1 MFRGRA
7 NGGRMKEF
15 TIKAEPLLRC
25 PFCGGEMEIIH
36 IGPLSPLLKD
46 EYHFACKNMCI
57 TSRKSYETEIEAI
70 KSCNTRKPMERILER
85 LEECKETHDRRL
97 LSKKET
103 ASFKIKE
110 LQFSGCYQNAIEIVK
125 EEGGIE

>member
-1 MFRGRA
+1 
-7 NGGRMKEF
+7 MKEF

-70 KSCNTRKPMERILER
+70 KACNSRKPMERILER
-85 LEECKETHDRRL
+85 LEETYDVTHENYMKDRDL
-97 LSKKET
+97 ITLGKKYGLEH
-103 ASFKIKE
+103 
-110 LQFSGCYQNAIEIVK
+110 AIETVK
-125 EEGGIE
+125 EGGINA

>member
-1 MFRGRA
+1 MSEL
-7 NGGRMKEF
+7 K
-15 TIKAEPLLRC
+15 RC
-25 PFCGGEMEIIH
+25 PFCGGEAVTAEAYNIK
-36 IGPLSPLLKD
+36 LKKFLPIVKCFD
-46 EYHFACKNMCI
+46 CGCKTPMA
-57 TSRKSYETEIEAI
+57 ETFEEAI
-70 KSCNTRKPMERILER
+70 DAWNTRKPMERILDR

>member
-1 MFRGRA
+1 MSEL
-7 NGGRMKEF
+7 K
-15 TIKAEPLLRC
+15 RC
-25 PFCGGEMEIIH
+25 PFCGGEAEMGRKRSCFDHWEQGDFI
-36 IGPLSPLLKD
+36 PRCKD
-46 EYHFACKNMCI
+46 TKCLGRLYRTYK
-57 TSRKSYETEIEAI
+57 TEEEAI
-70 KSCNTRKPMERILER
+70 TAWNTRKPMERILER

>member
-1 MFRGRA
+1 
-7 NGGRMKEF
+7 MKKI
-15 TIKAEPLLRC
+15 TVLSC
-25 PFCGGEMEIIH
+25 PFCKEELEVVGKGHYFAHKINGCILQHLCFEIDD
-36 IGPLSPLLKD
+36 D
-46 EYHFACKNMCI
+46 EAVKRWNI
-57 TSRKSYETEIEAI
+57 
-70 KSCNTRKPMERILER
+70 RKPMERILER

-125 EEGGIE
+125 EEGGINA

>member
-1 MFRGRA
+1 MSEL
-7 NGGRMKEF
+7 K
-15 TIKAEPLLRC
+15 RC
-25 PFCGGEMEIIH
+25 PFCGGEAEILEHDNGWAIWH
-36 IGPLSPLLKD
+36 CIM
-46 EYHFACKNMCI
+46 CKNCKA
-57 TSRKSYETEIEAI
+57 SQEWRKGYTKEEAI
-70 KSCNTRKPMERILER
+70 KAWNTRKPMERILER

-125 EEGGIE
+125 EEGGVE

>member
-1 MFRGRA
+1 
-7 NGGRMKEF
+7 MKNE
-15 TIKAEPLLRC
+15 TKLLSC
-25 PFCGGEMEIIH
+25 PFCGGEHIIESCNEFV
-36 IGPLSPLLKD
+36 PCLKCLGCGSIMTVSMD
-46 EYHFACKNMCI
+46 FKGNYKKEL
-57 TSRKSYETEIEAI
+57 I
-70 KSCNTRKPMERILER
+70 KKWNTRKPMERILER

>member
-1 MFRGRA
+1 
-7 NGGRMKEF
+7 MKKI
-15 TIKAEPLLRC
+15 TVLSC
-25 PFCGGEMEIIH
+25 PFCKEELEVVGKGHYFAHKINGCILQHLCFEIDD
-36 IGPLSPLLKD
+36 D
-46 EYHFACKNMCI
+46 EAVKRWNI
-57 TSRKSYETEIEAI
+57 
-70 KSCNTRKPMERILER
+70 RKPMERILER